1 MTTNFQPTRK
11 EGTVARDDSNRDKSL
26 IKKGGSSLPLAQ
38 KKQRTAYAPSSR
50 VPKAQAQANRGK
62 RDNKFFNS
70 VKSKNLGQKKSL
82 RVGDLCELKITAL
95 APNNIGIDEFSYPYA
110 VFVPNA
116 KYGSIIKAKIVKINS
131 FAEGDTKGQA
141 PKALERKRE
150 RCAGLYAV
158 ATLKEEIKQAE
169 ELKHVPVKPGDVLN
183 VSIKKQTADGRAGIV
198 ELSNNFC
205 LIVPV
210 LGTPGNNAFT
220 DNVNIIVT
228 RVKAE
233 YGFAHILNESSSPSN
248 MKQTMTINNKTI
260 NGSNS
265 SCKIVKGCKFTTL
278 VPKHLK
284 QHGNFMIFKI
294 QEQILFVKLGKGVS
308 KDSGWKSHLLNQ
320 NKGVAPRDS
329 AHNKV
334 RIKVIATSGL
344 NNVAIGKIIQV
355 NPILQNKKEMLVL
368 NNIRDMINHGMHFG
382 EKAVKCHARM
392 KHYIWFKKSS
402 VGQSACLSHGTQEH
416 KALVL
421 VPAHAPKA
429 QDMRDSGNRPLI
441 KKGCHVLN
449 LFKTRRCLNKSLHI
463 LTKYALKGR
472 TFLFIGTK
480 KPAAGLVA
488 RASFFTKNSFYVNT
502 RWLGGMLTNWKT
514 ICKSISKI
522 RPILK
527 EKQKVIRDILERRQ
541 IIKSRLIKKALLL
554 RKKSKLILAKGRNLI
569 SLFKNSNSNFLIEK
583 SQKLTAL
590 RNECLSKG
598 MNYIEKRKNIMFKQR
613 KLKVQTL
620 LMKEKGLQILS
631 KYQTLLNQLTLYT
644 KKLREYKSFLWLTA
658 EIKNSLATPY
668 AATAKGAQPVTDSNK
683 KLLTVSYTKLKETKN
698 AYNNSLWMIPN
709 PPKEILNKMVLIM
722 KHKFTSSLPRS
733 QASNSFIIGKSSSG
747 APDLSVQGSGN
758 FSSLVKNQIVVCS
771 TLLSKF
777 SNFYNYIKLVIKSLT
792 LSIKSLETLCQNL
805 FEQLNK
811 IQLALQ
817 ASLALNKIYVN
828 KLQLLKTKLTKERTI
843 IVLLKRKINVLN
855 AQKKLIK
862 FLPRLRYLPTP
873 QTKISEIVQ
882 ILLSKMVDPKLK
894 YPIDNIYDQKLR
906 THSKKLALSRK
917 KKWQRLE
924 KYFGGIVNMTK
935 LTKTK
940 ISKNIAI
947 ILGQTEE
954 MNAVRECQKLGIK
967 MFTIV
972 DTNCNPTLSDHVI
985 PANDDSRNSIKY
997 ILTKFIT
1004 RIRLAQKIRLR
1015 LQKLK
1020 KI

>member
-26 IKKGGSSLPLAQ
+26 IKKGGSSLSLAQ
-38 KKQRTAYAPSSR
+38 KKQRTAYAPS
-50 VPKAQAQANRGK
+50 AQANRGK
-62 RDNKFFNS
+62 RDNKFLNS

-131 FAEGDTKGQA
+131 FAEGCVQAKAAQTKGA
-141 PKALERKRE
+141 ERKSSPKACTKGAS
-150 RCAGLYAV
+150 AGLYAV

-198 ELSNNFC
+198 ELSNNYC

-210 LGTPGNNAFT
+210 LGTPGNYAFT

-248 MKQTMTINNKTI
+248 MKETMTINNKTI

-294 QEQILFVKLGKGVS
+294 QEQILFVKLGKGSPKACTKGAS

-320 NKGVAPRDS
+320 NKGV
-329 AHNKV
+329 NKV

-402 VGQSACLSHGTQEH
+402 VGQSACLSIGTQEH
-416 KALVL
+416 KA
-421 VPAHAPKA
+421 H
-429 QDMRDSGNRPLI
+429 DMRDSGNRPLI

-449 LFKTRRCLNKSLHI
+449 LFKTRRCLNKSLHV

-747 APDLSVQGSGN
+747 APDRSVQESGN
-758 FSSLVKNQIVVCS
+758 FSSLFFASGEAGDKKQIVVCS

-817 ASLALNKIYVN
+817 DSLALNKSYVN